1 MEVEGNDEKH
11 QRDGPGNK
19 KQPARKMRSFK
30 RKAKAPTDNFVTLG
44 DDPCSPATRCT
55 REAAGQGT
63 KDLRV
68 PLIGKDSQCT
78 KNSEEY
84 TTGDGIPKQSSR
96 KKSRYDKRIEKR
108 LRAKQLSML
117 ATCSDDEQLG
127 KDGAWDWSLG
137 SPPITESPP
146 IPTQHDAKVTKR
158 DKKRQDT
165 ARSDLRKLKLAS
177 RLNFGGDREEWDTT
191 EECHGKGVVTFA
203 QGLSSAESTRL
214 HRSDQQDSKNKLPAG
229 QVVGKGILK
238 SNCVKME
245 PNRMID
251 LGVGIPEN
259 LKGQNRSEKH
269 QTIGMSGKASTYQSV
284 VNVSLLENRPTSE
297 PAMSDYREYLIAEN
311 KKNKRQKR
319 LQLSTAIDQPTKR
332 MTIPGG
338 SNKTK
343 ITAVEDMEGN
353 SMITNPIS
361 TTIGMEKLP
370 AAVRTL
376 IVAAMLAQEENPEL
390 LSEKSNKTEKKMGPV
405 WNLKGRS
412 IDDILEDLEILK
424 NDPDIP
430 MPIIE
435 ADPASIEDFEQYT
448 RNTPVVETDE
458 KIDDEEEEKIKDAE
472 SLKYLISMCGPTQMK
487 DKPAAFPMDLWSFVL
502 NDQKPLVKRRWE
514 GYNPETIEQE
524 VEQLL
529 KELKVSDERKY
540 AHPYFQAQA
549 LANVDRFLVKGK
561 EKITPLIH
569 EKYIHKMELI
579 PGTRPRK
586 EAAQKFS
593 ETQNAFLKAKL
604 RILEREG
611 RIMQKEGFQKTDWL
625 HRLVLVE
632 QTTKMAAFRLK
643 YGEDVQSALNDPAN
657 EYEVSQLYRLTVD
670 CRELNKCLET
680 EPYPMP
686 DINIGKENIIGSRYL
701 STSDA
706 ADAFYTVPIREEDYG
721 KTGFTA
727 NGKQYVFKVMLQG
740 GINSARHYARVIT
753 ETFEGVPRSK
763 VLPFQDDALV
773 HGKNLRAAIENQQIM
788 YNCIRPNNIMLKPS
802 KTRLGYSSTKFL
814 GDIYTPMGRLP
825 DPTRVESII
834 RMDAAPKT
842 LKEVRH
848 IIGLLVWNIEFIPNG
863 MAILSHLTNL
873 TRKDTDIVAEWKE
886 EVHGKAM
893 DQLKAA
899 LASAPCLKP
908 IDVSRPFR
916 VHVDACKN
924 GFGMGAVLL
933 QEHFGQW
940 RPCSYF
946 SRALT
951 PAQRQWS
958 ATELEA
964 HALVCAARHWERY
977 LQNGHKWTA
986 IVDHKAL
993 IYLVVKRTKTNNTRL
1008 LNSVMHL
1015 QGHHFDIFHRNG
1027 EEHFDADAI
1036 SRILHSG
1043 DIEEAQEVAD
1053 MELPDDKEVTMKD
1066 LRNLNKLL
1074 QLRLTQFKSPGLPS
1088 Q

>member
-1 MEVEGNDEKH
+1 
-11 QRDGPGNK
+11 
-19 KQPARKMRSFK
+19 
-30 RKAKAPTDNFVTLG
+30 
-44 DDPCSPATRCT
+44 
-55 REAAGQGT
+55 
-63 KDLRV
+63 
-68 PLIGKDSQCT
+68 
-78 KNSEEY
+78 
-84 TTGDGIPKQSSR
+84 
-96 KKSRYDKRIEKR
+96 
-108 LRAKQLSML
+108 
-117 ATCSDDEQLG
+117 
-127 KDGAWDWSLG
+127 
-137 SPPITESPP
+137 
-146 IPTQHDAKVTKR
+146 
-158 DKKRQDT
+158 
-165 ARSDLRKLKLAS
+165 
-177 RLNFGGDREEWDTT
+177 
-191 EECHGKGVVTFA
+191 
-203 QGLSSAESTRL
+203 
-214 HRSDQQDSKNKLPAG
+214 
-229 QVVGKGILK
+229 
-238 SNCVKME
+238 ME
-245 PNRMID
+245 PNKMRD

-259 LKGQNRSEKH
+259 LKGQNRLEEHK
-269 QTIGMSGKASTYQSV
+269 TIGMSGKTTTYQPGVSV
-284 VNVSLLENRPTSE
+284 NPGKDRQTLGESAKSGEK
-297 PAMSDYREYLIAEN
+297 EYLIAQN

-319 LQLSTAIDQPTKR
+319 LQLNTIIDQPINRR
-332 MTIPGG
+332 MIIPGG

-353 SMITNPIS
+353 NMITNPNTFS
-361 TTIGMEKLP
+361 TKGMEKLP

-376 IVAAMLAQEENPEL
+376 VVAAMLAQEELPDL
-390 LSEKSNKTEKKMGPV
+390 LSDKNNKIDKKIGPV

-430 MPIIE
+430 MPVIE

-448 RNTPVVETDE
+448 RNIPVIETDE

-472 SLKYLISMCGPTQMK
+472 SLRYLTSMSGPTQLK
-487 DKPAAFPMDLWSFVL
+487 DKPVAFPTELWSYVL
-502 NDQKPLVKRRWE
+502 NDQKPLVKSRWE
-514 GYNPETIEQE
+514 GYDPQTIKQE

-540 AHPYFQAQA
+540 AQPYFQAQA

-561 EKITPLIH
+561 EKVTPLIH

-586 EAAQKFS
+586 ESAQKFS

-611 RIMQKEGFQKTDWL
+611 RIMQKDGFQKTDWL

-632 QTTKMAAFRLK
+632 QTTRMAAFRLK

-773 HGKNLRAAIENQQIM
+773 HGKNLREAIENQQIM
-788 YNCIRPNNIMLKPS
+788 YDCIRPNNIMLKPS
-802 KTRLGYSSTKFL
+802 KTRLGFSSTKFL

-825 DPTRVESII
+825 DPSRVESII

-886 EVHGKAM
+886 EIHGKAM

-924 GFGMGAVLL
+924 GHGMGAVLL

-986 IVDHKAL
+986 VVDHKAL

-1043 DIEEAQEVAD
+1043 DIDEAQEVAD
-1053 MELPDDKEVTMKD
+1053 MDLPDDKEVTMKD